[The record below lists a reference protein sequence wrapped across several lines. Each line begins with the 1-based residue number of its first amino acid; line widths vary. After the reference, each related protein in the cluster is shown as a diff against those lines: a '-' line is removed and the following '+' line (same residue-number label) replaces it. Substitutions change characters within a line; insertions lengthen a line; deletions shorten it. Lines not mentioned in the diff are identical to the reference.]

1 MKMTEGKAFA
11 LIFVGVVV
19 LGISGCALLAAL
31 DANGAAYSLLI
42 VFVGGG
48 AAQFST
54 AVIEHYSAER
64 RKR

>member
-1 MKMTEGKAFA
+1 MKMTEGRALA
-11 LIFVGVVV
+11 LIFLGVAV
-19 LGISGCALLAAL
+19 LGISGCVLLAVL

-42 VFVGGG
+42 VVVGGG

-54 AVIEHYSAER
+54 AVIEHYAAER